1 MKIVIALG
9 SNLGDREAII
19 NSALEELAAVITISA
34 VSSLY
39 ETEPFGVTDQPKYLN
54 AVLIGECDRDP
65 HELLQ
70 LMLQIEARLG
80 RVRVKKWDARTLDLD
95 LIVVEDYAI
104 DSAEL
109 TLPHPLAHQ
118 RKFVLEPW
126 LEIDPVAYLPGHGKV
141 SDILA
146 GLS

>member
-39 ETEPFGVTDQPKYLN
+39 ETEPFGVTDQPMYLN

-118 RKFVLEPW
+118 RTFVLEPW